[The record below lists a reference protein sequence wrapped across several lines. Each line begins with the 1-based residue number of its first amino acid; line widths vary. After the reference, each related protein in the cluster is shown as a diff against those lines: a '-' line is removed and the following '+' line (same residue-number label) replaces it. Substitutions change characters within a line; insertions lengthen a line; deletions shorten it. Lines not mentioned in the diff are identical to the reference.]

1 MIRLLGALCAA
12 SVLLVCPAL
21 RAQVVEFESGGQKY
35 QTLSRSGLTIMYTH
49 MPHPIH
55 EYAVIQVVISN
66 GSQGPYAIR
75 PEDFSYT
82 RADAQTVHA
91 SSAQSVIQTLMEKGN
106 GSDVIKLMTTYE
118 SIVYGNPKFKSTNG
132 YESRRQAA
140 LAFGQTKMKAATAAA
155 VLAFAATK
163 MPPGESTDGA
173 IFFATVGK
181 PLEHGRLIVRTN
193 TDVFEFN
200 AE

>member
-12 SVLLVCPAL
+12 SVSLLLPL
-21 RAQVVEFESGGQKY
+21 RGQVIEFENNGLKY
-35 QTLSRSGLTIMYTH
+35 QTLTKSGITIMYAH
-49 MPHPIH
+49 MPRALHD
-55 EYAVIQVVISN
+55 YAVIQVDIAN
-66 GSQGPYAIR
+66 GSAGPYALR
-75 PEDFSYT
+75 PDDFDYVRPDASSV
-82 RADAQTVHA
+82 RASTAQTVVA
-91 SSAQSVIQTLMEKGN
+91 TLMQKGS

-118 SIVYGNPKFKSTNG
+118 AMVYGNAHFKSTNG
-132 YESRRQAA
+132 YESRREAA

-163 MPPGESTDGA
+163 LAPHESTDGA
-173 IFFATVGK
+173 VFFATSGK
-181 PLEHGRLIVRTN
+181 GLEHGRLIVRTN